1 MSRVKALALLSGG
14 LDSLL
19 AIKLVQAEGVEI
31 EGICFTS
38 PFFGA
43 ERAEKGSRYLGISL
57 HRQQIGQELI
67 SLLRSPP
74 HGFGKGAN
82 PCIDCHILMIKKAGD
97 LMRRRGLDFL
107 ISGEVLGQRP
117 KSQSRWALELISR
130 KSEWGDLLLRPLT
143 AKNLS
148 PTLAERKGWVRREKL
163 WGIKGRSRL
172 SQLELASKFGL
183 KDFPAPS
190 GGCLLTDP
198 IFSRRMK
205 DLLSHSQLD
214 LWEAEL
220 LKVGRHFR
228 LNTHTRAIVGRNQKE
243 NSLLL
248 KLTRPGELIFRARDY
263 PGPVA
268 LLKGEFEEEEILKVA
283 SLTLRYSDVSSGPAV
298 VEYKFSDSK
307 EKKWVEVVSLSDEEV
322 DSLRIGGE
330 K

>member
-1 MSRVKALALLSGG
+1 MSRIKALALLSGG

-43 ERAEKGSRYLGISL
+43 EKAEKGSRYLGIPL
-57 HRQQIGQELI
+57 HLQQIGQELI

-107 ISGEVLGQRP
+107 ISGEVLGERP

-148 PTLAERKGWVRREKL
+148 PTLPERKGWVIREKL

-183 KDFPAPS
+183 KDFPTPS

-205 DLLSHSQLD
+205 DLLSHTQLN

-228 LNTHTRAIVGRNQKE
+228 LNAHARAIVGRNQKE

-298 VEYKFSDSK
+298 VEYKLLDSK

>member
-1 MSRVKALALLSGG
+1 MSRLKALALLSGG

-97 LMRRRGLDFL
+97 LMRRRELDFL

-205 DLLSHSQLD
+205 DLL
-214 LWEAEL
+214 
-220 LKVGRHFR
+220 
-228 LNTHTRAIVGRNQKE
+228 
-243 NSLLL
+243 
-248 KLTRPGELIFRARDY
+248 
-263 PGPVA
+263 
-268 LLKGEFEEEEILKVA
+268 
-283 SLTLRYSDVSSGPAV
+283 
-298 VEYKFSDSK
+298 
-307 EKKWVEVVSLSDEEV
+307 
-322 DSLRIGGE
+322 
-330 K
+330 